1 MLDEQVNPEETPKPS
16 EATEAATTDTP
27 VVNATTETPESAP
40 AETPSAAMN
49 ESTEAAIADTPAIAE
64 SAAAEPAATA
74 ETEMPAEETP
84 AEPVKAGKTVIS
96 KEPVF
101 NVVAATRPD
110 SEIIDFG
117 TTAKP
122 KVRGRRKVRSG
133 RVISDKMDKTIV
145 VAVETRVKHP
155 LYSKIMKRT
164 AKFKAHDEKNE
175 CGEGDTVEIMETR
188 PLSKE
193 KCWRLVRILEKAK

>member
-1 MLDEQVNPEETPKPS
+1 MSDEQVNPETTSETS
-16 EATEAATTDTP
+16 EATTAAVADTPAVDAATTATETTETAAPTAEAAT
-27 VVNATTETPESAP
+27 
-40 AETPSAAMN
+40 
-49 ESTEAAIADTPAIAE
+49 ESTEAALVDTPAVAEVETPAE
-64 SAAAEPAATA
+64 SA
-74 ETEMPAEETP
+74 P

-96 KEPVF
+96 KDPVF
-101 NVVAATRPD
+101 VAVAATRPD

-122 KVRGRRKVRSG
+122 KVRGRRKVRAG
-133 RVISDKMDKTIV
+133 RVISDKMEKTIV
-145 VAVETRVKHP
+145 VAVETRVRHP
-155 LYSKIMKRT
+155 LYGKFMKRT
-164 AKFKAHDEKNE
+164 AKFKAHDENNE

>member
-1 MLDEQVNPEETPKPS
+1 MMSDEQVNSENTET
-16 EATEAATTDTP
+16 TAA
-27 VVNATTETPESAP
+27 ATETPAATETVETTAPTAEAPETTEAVSDEDAP
-40 AETPSAAMN
+40 AV
-49 ESTEAAIADTPAIAE
+49 
-64 SAAAEPAATA
+64 
-74 ETEMPAEETP
+74 EETP

-101 NVVAATRPD
+101 TPVVSTKTD

-122 KVRGRRKVRSG
+122 RVRGRRKVRSG
-133 RVISDKMDKTIV
+133 RVVSDKMEKTIV
-145 VAVETRVKHP
+145 VAVETRVRHP
-155 LYSKIMKRT
+155 LYGKFMKRT
-164 AKFKAHDEKNE
+164 AKFKAHDENNE